1 MPKQALQLGETALW
15 FLFFQMT
22 DMLNGK
28 GQNVYRLP
36 PPVSCP
42 VGSAGEPVN
51 LRIPPVEKSTES
63 QVSRANCCATHSLQE
78 VLIFL

>member
-1 MPKQALQLGETALW
+1 
-15 FLFFQMT
+15 MT

-28 GQNVYRLP
+28 GQNVCRLP

-51 LRIPPVEKSTES
+51 LRIPPVEKPAES
-63 QVSRANCCATHSLQE
+63 KVGYVHGVPYRKRLSFYEDLHSNNPFDRNC
-78 VLIFL
+78 

>member
-1 MPKQALQLGETALW
+1 MPQEASQLRETALC
-15 FLFFQMT
+15 FLYFQMT

-36 PPVSCP
+36 QPVSCP

-51 LRIPPVEKSTES
+51 LRIPPVEKPAES
-63 QVSRANCCATHSLQE
+63 QVGIGNVHRNGYLSLKI
-78 VLIFL
+78 LF

>member
-1 MPKQALQLGETALW
+1 MPQQASQLRETALR

-42 VGSAGEPVN
+42 VGSAGESVN
-51 LRIPPVEKSTES
+51 LRIPPVEKPAES
-63 QVSRANCCATHSLQE
+63 QVGYSNCCAVQE
-78 VLIFL
+78 TLIFL

>member
-1 MPKQALQLGETALW
+1 
-15 FLFFQMT
+15 MT

-42 VGSAGEPVN
+42 VGSVGEPVN
-51 LRIPPVEKSTES
+51 LRIPPVEKPAES
-63 QVSRANCCATHSLQE
+63 QVGYGNCCAVHGVQE
-78 VLIFL
+78 TLIFL